1 MTVGV
6 AREGLAVANAG
17 SGVDRVDGRSAARD
31 RRQARRVQF
40 RFPLR
45 FLRSLAATALGRFHG
60 GEARVGAVLL
70 EEPHRVHVER
80 IGGPPER
87 GGALQ
92 VDAAA
97 AQHAEGVLH
106 VPEVT
111 GEAGVGVGAGLE
123 KRLHQIE
130 VGCVLM
136 EVLGGMGVRCPRCPL
151 AFQDRVEGGGP
162 GLACQVRVGAALEE
176 DRGEVELAVDG
187 GHEEGSGP
195 VAGRWL
201 VDVGAPVEQRQRHLG
216 VPLPHRVKQRRE
228 PAPAADGLGV
238 GQGTRLLVLFRVV
251 LSLGGIGI
259 LAGLGSPFF
268 PGDLS
273 LLVRQLAFL
282 AGFPLPLLLLRI
294 VVRRVGHV
302 GPAAL
307 DLAGGLDRGLD
318 LARGG
323 LPVGAPALLLA
334 KGSDE
339 LVEAALGGG
348 IGIRFFVTTGNEC
361 DVDVA
366 ETIGWL
372 ARQPDISV
380 IVAYIEGIAD
390 RDRLLESL
398 ALARERGKPVVLQKV
413 GRTEI
418 GADAVR
424 SHTAT
429 LAGSD
434 AVYDG
439 VFRQFGVHRARDAE
453 EMLDV
458 AYAATFGA
466 FPASRRVALMSI
478 SGGVGVQMADEA
490 VACGLDVAPMSD
502 RAQARL
508 KAQLPYAS
516 PRNPVDI
523 TAQAFNDL
531 DLIRSNLD
539 VILEEDAYDAVVAF
553 FTFVAAAEAMVEPV
567 RAILQDA
574 RRRHSDRLLVLSI
587 VGPPDVVQHYEAAG
601 CPVFE
606 DPSRAVRAVA
616 ALARLA
622 ESFDRPT
629 SAPAVTPAAAPL
641 PPTPT
646 GEAAARR
653 AFADAGIPMV
663 ESRLCAGPRE
673 AARAAAQLGF
683 PAAVKIASPDI
694 AHKSDIGGVALDLDA
709 ADDVAQAAAT
719 ILRKARSARPDAR
732 IDGVLVSP
740 MVRDGVE
747 MILGVQHDPT
757 FGPVVMCGLGG
768 VFVEVLADVAF
779 RPAPFDAAEAHRMLR
794 ELRGFPLLAGAR
806 GRPPGD
812 VDALAAAIAAL
823 SRFAA
828 AHAGELESAELNPV
842 VVRPAGQGVVALD
855 ALIVTTTGAG

>member
-1 MTVGV
+1 M
-6 AREGLAVANAG
+6 AANAPPAP
-17 SGVDRVDGRSAARD
+17 DD
-31 RRQARRVQF
+31 
-40 RFPLR
+40 
-45 FLRSLAATALGRFHG
+45 SLTALLHPRSI
-60 GEARVGAVLL
+60 AIIGASDD
-70 EEPHRVHVER
+70 PAR
-80 IGGPPER
+80 IGGRPLTYTRDAGFAGPIFPVNPR
-87 GGALQ
+87 RATIQGLPAFPTIADVPDP
-92 VDAAA
+92 VD
-97 AQHAEGVLH
+97 
-106 VPEVT
+106 T
-111 GEAGVGVGAGLE
+111 
-123 KRLHQIE
+123 
-130 VGCVLM
+130 
-136 EVLGGMGVRCPRCPL
+136 
-151 AFQDRVEGGGP
+151 
-162 GLACQVRVGAALEE
+162 
-176 DRGEVELAVDG
+176 AVIA
-187 GHEEGSGP
+187 
-195 VAGRWL
+195 V
-201 VDVGAPVEQRQRHLG
+201 
-216 VPLPHRVKQRRE
+216 
-228 PAPAADGLGV
+228 PAPAVVETAEACAGAGVKAVVVFSAGFAETGGDGRRRQDALTAVARASGMRIVGPNCLGIYNSANGFYATFTTTLEAAHPVPGGV
-238 GQGTRLLVLFRVV
+238 GLV
-251 LSLGGIGI
+251 SQSG
-259 LAGLGSPFF
+259 AYGSH
-268 PGDLS
+268 LS
-273 LLVRQLAFL
+273 LLAT
-282 AGFPLPLLLLRI
+282 
-294 VVRRVGHV
+294 RR
-302 GPAAL
+302 
-307 DLAGGLDRGLD
+307 R
-318 LARGG
+318 
-323 LPVGAPALLLA
+323 
-334 KGSDE
+334 
-339 LVEAALGGG
+339 

-372 ARQPDISV
+372 ARHPDISV
-380 IVAYIEGIAD
+380 IVAYIEGVAD
-390 RDRLLESL
+390 RDRLLASL
-398 ALARERGKPVVLQKV
+398 AAAREHGKPVILQKV

-490 VACGLDVAPMSD
+490 VGCGLEVTPMSD

-531 DLIRSNLD
+531 GLIRSNLD
-539 VILEEDAYDAVVAF
+539 VVLEEDAYDAVVAF

-567 RAILQDA
+567 REILQDA
-574 RRRHSDRLLVLSI
+574 RRRHPDRLLVLSI

-622 ESFDRPT
+622 ESFDRPR
-629 SAPAVTPAAAPL
+629 AVPPAVSPVEPL
-641 PPTPT
+641 PPAPA
-646 GEAAARR
+646 GEAEARR
-653 AFADAGIPMV
+653 ILAEAGLPMV
-663 ESRLCAGPRE
+663 ASRLCATAGHATE
-673 AARAAAQLGF
+673 AAAALGF
-683 PAAVKIASPDI
+683 PVALKIASPDI
-694 AHKSDIGGVALDLDA
+694 AHKSDVGGVALDLDTPDA
-709 ADDVAQAAAT
+709 VTDAFTAVT
-719 ILRKARSARPDAR
+719 GKARAARPHAR
-732 IDGVLVSP
+732 VDGVLVSP

-768 VFVEVLADVAF
+768 VFVEVLADVSF
-779 RPAPFDAAEAHRMLR
+779 RPAPFDDAEAHRMLR

-812 VDALAAAIAAL
+812 VDALAAALAAL

-828 AHAGELESAELNPV
+828 AHAGRLESAELNPV
-842 VVRPAGQGVVALD
+842 MVRPAGRGVIALD
-855 ALIVTTTGAG
+855 ALIVPRA

>member
-1 MTVGV
+1 MDVISPATP
-6 AREGLAVANAG
+6 
-17 SGVDRVDGRSAARD
+17 DD
-31 RRQARRVQF
+31 
-40 RFPLR
+40 
-45 FLRSLAATALGRFHG
+45 SLTALLHPRSI
-60 GEARVGAVLL
+60 AIIGASDD
-70 EEPHRVHVER
+70 PAR
-80 IGGPPER
+80 IGGR
-87 GGALQ
+87 
-92 VDAAA
+92 
-97 AQHAEGVLH
+97 
-106 VPEVT
+106 
-111 GEAGVGVGAGLE
+111 
-123 KRLHQIE
+123 
-130 VGCVLM
+130 
-136 EVLGGMGVRCPRCPL
+136 PL
-151 AFQDRVEGGGP
+151 AYTRDAGFDGP
-162 GLACQVRVGAALEE
+162 IFPVNPRRATVQGL
-176 DRGEVELAVDG
+176 LAFPTIADVPQPVDTAIIA
-187 GHEEGSGP
+187 
-195 VAGRWL
+195 V
-201 VDVGAPVEQRQRHLG
+201 
-216 VPLPHRVKQRRE
+216 
-228 PAPAADGLGV
+228 PAPAVVETVEACAGAGVKALVVFSAGFAETGDEGRRRQDALTAIARASGMRIVGPNCLGIYNSAIGFYATFTTTLEAAHPVPGGV
-238 GQGTRLLVLFRVV
+238 GLVTQ
-251 LSLGGIGI
+251 SG
-259 LAGLGSPFF
+259 AYGSH
-268 PGDLS
+268 LS
-273 LLVRQLAFL
+273 LLAT
-282 AGFPLPLLLLRI
+282 
-294 VVRRVGHV
+294 RR
-302 GPAAL
+302 
-307 DLAGGLDRGLD
+307 R
-318 LARGG
+318 
-323 LPVGAPALLLA
+323 
-334 KGSDE
+334 
-339 LVEAALGGG
+339 
-348 IGIRFFVTTGNEC
+348 IGIRYFVTTGNEC

-466 FPASRRVALMSI
+466 FPASRRIALMSI

-502 RAQARL
+502 GAQARL

-539 VILEEDAYDAVVAF
+539 VILEEDAYDAIVAF

-567 RAILQDA
+567 REILQDA
-574 RRRHSDRLLVLSI
+574 RRRHPDRLLVLSI
-587 VGPPDVVQHYEAAG
+587 VGPPYVVQHYEAAG

-616 ALARLA
+616 ALARFA
-622 ESFDRPT
+622 ESFER
-629 SAPAVTPAAAPL
+629 PAAAVAPLPFVEPL
-641 PPTPT
+641 PPAPA
-646 GEAAARR
+646 GEAEARR
-653 AFADAGIPMV
+653 ILAGAGIPMV
-663 ESRLCAGPRE
+663 ASRLCATAGQATE
-673 AARAAAQLGF
+673 AAAALGF
-683 PAAVKIASPDI
+683 PVALKIASPDI
-694 AHKSDIGGVALDLDA
+694 AHKSDVGGVALELETPDA
-709 ADDVAQAAAT
+709 VAEAFTAVT
-719 ILRKARSARPDAR
+719 DKARAACPRARV
-732 IDGVLVSP
+732 DGVLVSP
-740 MVRDGVE
+740 MVRNGVE

-768 VFVEVLADVAF
+768 VFVEILADVSF

-794 ELRGFPLLAGAR
+794 ELQGYPLLAGAR

-812 VDALAAAIAAL
+812 VHALAEALAAL

-828 AHAGELESAELNPV
+828 AQAERLESAELNPV

-855 ALIVTTTGAG
+855 ALIVPAKTTAD